1 MPTFK
6 TRLSQGDLVNYVPT
20 RGGPDTGWH
29 CPVAR
34 GKCGD
39 DGQAFTKMLPKSDC
53 ASATSNLHLN
63 RLPPRSPLQWMLEV
77 LAMKKWTRWQD
88 WVGVAAG
95 IVAAV
100 STTWLDGTS
109 TSMTLMLVFGLLMVV
124 TGVWSVMMPRL
135 VSMEWALAIASALL
149 FASPWMGSFT
159 DFAGAAWMSWICGG
173 VGIVAGLLALSP
185 AMELH
190 HAAGGSRMAH

>member
-1 MPTFK
+1 
-6 TRLSQGDLVNYVPT
+6 
-20 RGGPDTGWH
+20 
-29 CPVAR
+29 
-34 GKCGD
+34 
-39 DGQAFTKMLPKSDC
+39 
-53 ASATSNLHLN
+53 
-63 RLPPRSPLQWMLEV
+63 
-77 LAMKKWTRWQD
+77 MKKWTRWQD

-149 FASPWMGSFT
+149 FASPWLGSFT
-159 DFAGAAWMSWICGG
+159 DLAGAAWMSWICGG
-173 VGIVAGLLALSP
+173 VGIVAGLLALAP

-190 HAAGGSRMAH
+190 HAGGGSRMAH